1 MGQFITSEGGKD
13 AAYIKEIV
21 VDEEQDVQEV
31 STKYTVGSKIIV
43 ISTGNVYMLNTQ
55 KQWTLFGGE
64 S

>member
-1 MGQFITSEGGKD
+1 
-13 AAYIKEIV
+13 V
-21 VDEEQDVQEV
+21 VDEEQDVQTV
-31 STKYTVGSKIIV
+31 STKYRAGSTIIV

>member
-1 MGQFITSEGGKD
+1 MGQSIISEGGKD
-13 AAYIKEIV
+13 TAYLKTIV
-21 VDEEQDVQEV
+21 VDEEQDVQTV
-31 STKYTVGSKIIV
+31 STKYRAGSTIIV